1 MTMDRID
8 LGEDIQNGTGG
19 LKVTPEVMSQVGW
32 RLAFSWEVLPSCVE
46 AVLGG
51 LEVLGVVF

>member
-1 MTMDRID
+1 MER
-8 LGEDIQNGTGG
+8 GG